1 MAAFNLKYKV
11 ERDKRYLPYIELGRW
26 LSAGNSRLI
35 FTTDNSKP
43 IQHRALNLVSLDS
56 LGSWESIYV
65 YFKTINLEKHELNN
79 FEDNRNIILD
89 LFWSLTSEHEMARE
103 RKIQSFY
110 YFISK

>member
-1 MAAFNLKYKV
+1 MVSTLYRVRSLALQ
-11 ERDKRYLPYIELGRW
+11 R

-43 IQHRALNLVSLDS
+43 IQRRALNLVSLDS

-65 YFKTINLEKHELNN
+65 YFKTTNLEKHELNH
-79 FEDNRNIILD
+79 FEDNRNTILD

-103 RKIQSFY
+103 TKIQSFY